1 MPLVT
6 CPDCGTEV
14 SDQAPACPK
23 CGRPAALKKEE
34 KKLDKGGAWCPH
46 CGNRDSR
53 RIRRVG
59 CFFWVLVACTFG
71 LALLLYPLL
80 SQSWRCW
87 ICDHEWK
94 A

>member
-23 CGRPAALKKEE
+23 CGRPTAKKVN
-34 KKLDKGGAWCPH
+34 KSGAWCPN
-46 CGNRDSR
+46 CGNRDSYR
-53 RIRRVG
+53 FRRVG
-59 CFFWVLVACTFG
+59 CFFWVLVVLTFG
-71 LALLLYPLL
+71 LALLLWPIL
-80 SQSWRCW
+80 SQSWRCEV
-87 ICDHEWK
+87 CGNEWK